1 MESKAKRWAKEKLA
15 LSMPSSRKSTS
26 GKRIASVSDDGGVWI
41 GNTLYDSD
49 DAVLIAQWFK
59 ETFLEPDPKTTPFGS
74 VQPKW
79 EDVTPEWAAKETRET
94 RRRKTCQTIRAC
106 AQAGH
111 SHASMLKQGNAD
123 LASELR
129 KKGFTVTEEQQS
141 QYYKISW

>member
-1 MESKAKRWAKEKLA
+1 MKSKAEQWAQEQVELTIEDGAKKYVPAKLTPKGGVHISGVNYTPEESKE
-15 LSMPSSRKSTS
+15 
-26 GKRIASVSDDGGVWI
+26 IAE
-41 GNTLYDSD
+41 
-49 DAVLIAQWFK
+49 WFK
-59 ETFLEPDPKTTPFGS
+59 NMFLVPEEPKLHKMAFGS
-74 VQPKW
+74 TEPAW
-79 EDVTPEWAAKETRET
+79 EDVTPEWAAKESRET
-94 RRRKTCQTIRAC
+94 RRRNIYQTIRAC